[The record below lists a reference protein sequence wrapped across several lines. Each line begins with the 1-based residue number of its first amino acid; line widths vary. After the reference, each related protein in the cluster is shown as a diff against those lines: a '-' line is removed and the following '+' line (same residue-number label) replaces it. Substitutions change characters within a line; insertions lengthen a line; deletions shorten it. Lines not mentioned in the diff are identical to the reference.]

1 MIEQSLAKPL
11 TDVVSQDGER
21 LIEES
26 LQGQEL
32 AYQTLLKLAIST
44 TTDSDWTDFGGKPF
58 LAGSGSKK
66 IALRFNISLKFDRNS
81 SNEPAFQRE
90 EFVKD
95 DGSKLWVYTVSG
107 RTELANG
114 RVYEEIGTASTDD
127 PFLGYENEVDEAGKW
142 VKDAYGKTQKVA
154 VPLHEAL
161 QDAKK
166 KCVTNFQGRAIQ
178 GILGLGGLTWEDL
191 EKYNISP
198 VGKSKVAFKKASK
211 PIDETLPSQP
221 PPKPLPGKNAPAW
234 IWKKNNDQQVIC
246 VRKGN
251 HFGDDFLTMH
261 KFKEGNTKGVFLHD
275 FSAELWKAIEDVVAY
290 SQAPA
295 TPEDAGGL

>member
-32 AYQTLLKLAIST
+32 AYQTLLKLAISA
-44 TTDSDWTDFGGKPF
+44 TTDNDWTDFGGKPF

-66 IALRFNISLKFDRNS
+66 VALRFNISLKFDRNA

-90 EFVKD
+90 EFIKD

-107 RTELANG
+107 RTELSNG
-114 RVYEEIGTASTDD
+114 RIWEEIGTASTDD
-127 PFLGYENEVDEAGKW
+127 QFLGYENEVDEAGKW
-142 VKDAYGKTQKVA
+142 VKDAHGKTQKVA

-166 KCVTNFQGRAIQ
+166 KCVTNFQGRAVQ
-178 GILGLGGLTWEDL
+178 GILGLGGLTWDDL
-191 EKYNISP
+191 AKYQISP
-198 VGKSKVAFKKASK
+198 VGKGKATFKTSKSK
-211 PIDETLPSQP
+211 DEALPP
-221 PPKPLPGKNAPAW
+221 PPKTNSKNGPAW
-234 IWKKNNDQQVIC
+234 TWDKQDGKRVIC
-246 VRKGN
+246 VREGN
-251 HFGDDFLTMH
+251 HFNKAFLDMH
-261 KFKEGNTKGVFLHD
+261 KFRKGNTPGVYLHD
-275 FSAELWKAIEDVVAY
+275 WDEQLWKAIEDVMSFA
-290 SQAPA
+290 QMPA
-295 TPEDAGGL
+295 GPQE